1 MGDVADG
8 NSLLHMVTPDGHP
21 AVFEV
26 RDGSSDHNTVWS
38 CVQEDEY
45 HLRGL
50 ALEGVA
56 LDAGA
61 HIGGVS
67 VALALDHPGLRV
79 VAIEPVPPNV
89 ALLRANLARNGV
101 ADRVTVVAGAVAAPG
116 MHRAIVAWDFAGG
129 VSAEHHRFIGNV
141 RHIPYERCEQLEV
154 GAWDMRRLVAL
165 AGGAI
170 AFAKID
176 CEGGEWGL
184 LASRS
189 VAAVTRMAGEIHPSP
204 LPDGTV
210 GRRDLL
216 IALLGPTHVL
226 TFAGP
231 EAGPEGFT
239 AVRR

>member
-1 MGDVADG
+1 MTDPADG
-8 NSLLHMVTPDGHP
+8 NSLLHMTTPGGHP

-45 HLRGL
+45 HLRGM
-50 ALEGVA
+50 ALEGTA

-116 MHRAIVAWDFAGG
+116 MLRAIVAWDFAGG
-129 VSAEHHRFIGNV
+129 VSAEHHRYIGNV
-141 RHIPYERCEQLEV
+141 RHIPYEDCEQLDVE
-154 GAWDMRRLVAL
+154 AWDMGRLVGL
-165 AGGAI
+165 AGGSI
-170 AFAKID
+170 TFAKVD
-176 CEGGEWGL
+176 CEGGEYGL
-184 LASRS
+184 LRSSAVAQVATIVGEFHAGYERLVRLLERTHEVSRTS
-189 VAAVTRMAGEIHPSP
+189 GDDGLGGFVAH
-204 LPDGTV
+204 
-210 GRRDLL
+210 RR
-216 IALLGPTHVL
+216 A
-226 TFAGP
+226 
-231 EAGPEGFT
+231 
-239 AVRR
+239 